1 LTGELCLSSGLLLN
15 ADLSGVGK
23 VQEIL
28 PVRTLLE
35 VLAADASA
43 QPRTRDLGLQQTDN
57 AAILTTKVAR

>member
-15 ADLSGVGK
+15 ADLSSVGK

-57 AAILTTKVAR
+57 AAVLTTKVAR